1 MPAIYRG
8 LSGILL
14 SGYANTTEQEYAES
28 SAFFYVRTSLFKQEL
43 RSYPKS
49 RKMSRDNNK
58 NTIL

>member
-14 SGYANTTEQEYAES
+14 SGYANTTEQGYAES

-49 RKMSRDNNK
+49 RKVSRGK
-58 NTIL
+58 I